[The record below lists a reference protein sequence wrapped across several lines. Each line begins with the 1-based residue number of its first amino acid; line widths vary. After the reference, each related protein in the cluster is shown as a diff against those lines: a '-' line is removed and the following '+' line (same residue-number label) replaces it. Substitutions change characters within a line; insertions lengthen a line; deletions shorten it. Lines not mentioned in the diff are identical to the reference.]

1 LLVCARILKKS
12 SKILITSIDLC
23 NAKVLI
29 WSEQAEGEKVK
40 NVILGE
46 PRPKKIDDMILAREV
61 TLQKTP
67 DGKESLKITVKASR
81 LRGQDSSS

>member
-46 PRPKKIDDMILAREV
+46 PRSKKIDDMILAREV